1 MATDPRRV
9 ILIVEDDPGV
19 AILQRRRLERAQFR
33 VELATNVEVAM
44 GVLAQQRVDL
54 VLIDYRLGATT
65 GLDLHRRMKVSGFD
79 VPVII
84 VSGAMDDAM
93 VIEAIRT
100 GVRDVVVKNA
110 DYLDYLSDAVRSV
123 LEQAATVP
131 DPGQSDS
138 HRSHVLIVDD
148 DVDLATL
155 QARQLKR
162 AGYEVTVATT
172 VDEALASVRRDA
184 PNLVVLDLRL
194 ADGASGLELYERM
207 RADGPNVPAI
217 LVTAFPDQAVAIKA
231 LRAGVRDF
239 VPKTPDFLEY
249 LPRAVDRVVAQVRV
263 ERKLIESE
271 VRLASIIG
279 TTMDAIVMCDDQLRI
294 KLFNH
299 SAEEMFGCPVAAAL
313 DEPITRFVPGL
324 RLPTAT
330 TTAGAGVA
338 GSSPTRQRL
347 EVDGRRFDGSAVPIE
362 VSVSDVVVHGGR
374 MFTVIARDIT
384 ERRRIESELRE
395 ADRRKDEFLG
405 MLAHELRNPLA
416 AIMTAGEV
424 LHRTV
429 PDAQAQKLTGVVR
442 RQTGALARMVD
453 DLLDVSRVTMG
464 KIQLVTEPL
473 LLSVVVRRAA
483 DVIRDAM
490 IKHSLRFDV
499 DIDDDPVWLKGDA
512 TRLEQVLSNLLNNAL
527 KFTPAGGRVTL
538 DARADG
544 QDVII
549 RVADTGI
556 GIPPAVLPRVF
567 DLFVQA
573 DTSLDRAKS
582 GLGIGLALV
591 HKLVAL
597 HGGSVTASSAGPGQ
611 GSEFVVR
618 LPVSNDELTA
628 ADVPPPPLVAST
640 RLRVL
645 VVDDQRDVADAVVMM
660 LESIGHDAV
669 ALYDGA
675 GALAASGEQRPD
687 VMFVDVGMPG
697 MTGYELARQIRRDPQ
712 LSKTYLVALTGYG
725 RDEDRARAEEAGF
738 DVHVTKPL
746 AEPRLRAVLSDAA
759 LRA

>member
-1 MATDPRRV
+1 MDGEARRL
-9 ILIVEDDPGV
+9 ILMVEDDPGV
-19 AILQRRRLERAQFR
+19 AILQRRRLERAQFS
-33 VELATNVEVAM
+33 VALATDVEAAI
-44 GVLAQQRVDL
+44 GVLERQRVDL
-54 VLIDYRLGATT
+54 VLLDYRLGATT
-65 GLDLHRRMKVSGFD
+65 GLDLHRRMKANGFD

-131 DPGQSDS
+131 GPAREEP
-138 HRSHVLIVDD
+138 HRSHVLVVDD
-148 DVDLATL
+148 DLGAAGLEAQRL
-155 QARQLKR
+155 QR

-172 VDEALASVRRDA
+172 VNDALTAVQRDA
-184 PNLVVLDLRL
+184 PNLVILDLRL
-194 ADGASGLELYERM
+194 ADGASGLDLYDRM
-207 RADGPNVPAI
+207 RAGGSNVPAI
-217 LVTAFPDQAVAIKA
+217 LVTAFADQTVAINA
-231 LRAGVRDF
+231 LRAGVRDL
-239 VPKTPDFLEY
+239 VPKTPDFLDY
-249 LPRAVDRVVAQVRV
+249 LPSAVDRVMAQVRV
-263 ERKLIESE
+263 EHRLVESE

-299 SAEEMFGCPVAAAL
+299 SAEEMFGCTVAVAV
-313 DEPITRFVPGL
+313 DEPLTRFIPSL
-324 RLPTAT
+324 RLPTGTAAT
-330 TTAGAGVA
+330 DPGDPGT
-338 GSSPTRQRL
+338 TRQRL
-347 EVDGRRFDGSAVPIE
+347 EVDGRRFDGGEVPIE
-362 VSVSDVVVHGGR
+362 VTVSDVLVHGRR

-384 ERRRIESELRE
+384 ERRQIESELRE

-424 LHRTV
+424 LNQTV
-429 PDAQAQKLTGVVR
+429 PDAQSQKLTGVVR
-442 RQTGALARMVD
+442 RQTRALARMVD

-464 KIQLVTEPL
+464 KIQLVPEPL
-473 LLSVVVRRAA
+473 LLSVIVSRAA
-483 DVIRDAM
+483 DAM
-490 IKHSLRFDV
+490 REAMSKHDLRFDV
-499 DIDDDPVWLKGDA
+499 SVDDDPVWLKGDA
-512 TRLEQVLSNLLNNAL
+512 TRLEQVLLNLLTNAM

-538 DARADG
+538 DARASG
-544 QDVII
+544 GEAVV
-549 RVADTGI
+549 RVSDTGV
-556 GIPPAVLPRVF
+556 GMSASVLPRVF

-591 HKLVAL
+591 QKLVAL
-597 HGGSVTASSAGPGQ
+597 HGGSVTATSPGLGQ

-618 LPVSNDELTA
+618 LPISDDEAVSA
-628 ADVPPPPLVAST
+628 AEEPVSRQIAAT

-645 VVDDQRDVADAVVMM
+645 VVDDQRDVADAIGMM
-660 LESIGHDAV
+660 LESMGHEARV
-669 ALYDGA
+669 VYDGA
-675 GALAASGEQRPD
+675 AALVAVGAQRPE

-697 MTGYELARQIRRDPQ
+697 ITGYELARQIRHDPA

-725 RDEDRARAEEAGF
+725 RDEDRARAVEAGF

-746 AEPRLRAVLSDAA
+746 AEPRLREVLADAS

>member
-1 MATDPRRV
+1 MAADPRPV

-33 VELATNVEVAM
+33 VELATNVEAAIS
-44 GVLAQQRVDL
+44 VLEQQRVDL

-131 DPGQSDS
+131 GPGQSDS

-148 DVDLATL
+148 DVNLASL
-155 QARQLKR
+155 EARQLER

-172 VDEALASVRRDA
+172 VDEALAAVRRDA

-207 RADGPNVPAI
+207 RADGSNVPAI
-217 LVTAFPDQAVAIKA
+217 LVTAFADQAVAIKA

-239 VPKTPDFLEY
+239 VPKAPDFLEY

-263 ERKLIESE
+263 ERRLVESE

-324 RLPTAT
+324 RLPTAAAST
-330 TTAGAGVA
+330 GVA
-338 GSSPTRQRL
+338 GTSPTRQRL

-362 VSVSDVVVHGGR
+362 VSVSDVVVHGRR

-424 LHRTV
+424 LHHTV

-483 DVIRDAM
+483 DAIRDAM
-490 IKHSLRFDV
+490 IKQNLRFDV

-512 TRLEQVLSNLLNNAL
+512 TRLEQVLSNLLNNAV
-527 KFTPAGGRVTL
+527 KFTPPGGRVTL
-538 DARADG
+538 DARAQGD
-544 QDVII
+544 DVII

-591 HKLVAL
+591 QKLVAL
-597 HGGSVTASSAGPGQ
+597 HGGSVTASSAGAGQ

-618 LPVSNDELTA
+618 LPVSDDEVTA
-628 ADVPPPPLVAST
+628 ADAPPAPLAAST

-675 GALAASGEQRPD
+675 TAIAASREQRPD

-697 MTGYELARQIRRDPQ
+697 MTGYELARQIRRDPK
-712 LSKTYLVALTGYG
+712 LSRTYLVALTGYG